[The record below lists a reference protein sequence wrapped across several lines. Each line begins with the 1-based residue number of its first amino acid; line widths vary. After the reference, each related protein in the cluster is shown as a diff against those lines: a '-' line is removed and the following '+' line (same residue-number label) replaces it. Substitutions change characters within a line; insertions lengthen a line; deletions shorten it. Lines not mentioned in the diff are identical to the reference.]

1 MTILKILRKPYLS
14 IFLSLLVLFVSCS
27 PNQNEISDTSE
38 PLSLANYVEKHLE
51 LSSNI
56 TTLLKN
62 EKMVNLLVL
71 QTAEDDLTYDQFN
84 EILKK
89 ANIKEANAITEFMN
103 EIYLNSVKFVNANPN
118 FNSYNE
124 SEIEFIIAN
133 EIDMQINNSY
143 LRSGDPC
150 HESFQAENK
159 ICIENF
165 AITAAVSV
173 IASSGLGAL
182 IGLIQ
187 FGQCNK
193 RAQANLADC
202 RENQ

>member
-1 MTILKILRKPYLS
+1 M
-14 IFLSLLVLFVSCS
+14 LFDSCS

-103 EIYLNSVKFVNANPN
+103 EIYLNSGAIN
-118 FNSYNE
+118 
-124 SEIEFIIAN
+124 IACAP
-133 EIDMQINNSY
+133 
-143 LRSGDPC
+143 L
-150 HESFQAENK
+150 F
-159 ICIENF
+159 
-165 AITAAVSV
+165 
-173 IASSGLGAL
+173 
-182 IGLIQ
+182 
-187 FGQCNK
+187 
-193 RAQANLADC
+193 
-202 RENQ
+202 